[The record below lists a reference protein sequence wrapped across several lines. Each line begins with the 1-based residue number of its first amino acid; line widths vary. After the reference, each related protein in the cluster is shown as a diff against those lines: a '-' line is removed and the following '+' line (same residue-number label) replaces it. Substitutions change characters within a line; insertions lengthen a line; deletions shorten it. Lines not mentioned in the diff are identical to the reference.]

1 MSADFS
7 TQKISPIDYRIRAWN
22 MLVMGALKYSDKK
35 CTTVLLSLLAVFSN
49 IQFNALRAYVH
60 SGSDTPNWDLATA
73 NINHAYVAIKLWMM
87 VACEIPEQELEGVP
101 ITSTP
106 WVWNELWPPF
116 EILAFNAEKQNDLH
130 PVRYL

>member
-1 MSADFS
+1 
-7 TQKISPIDYRIRAWN
+7 

-35 CTTVLLSLLAVFSN
+35 CAAVVLSLLAVFSN
-49 IQFNALRAYVH
+49 IQFNALRANVH
-60 SGSDTPNWDLATA
+60 SEAPNWDLATA

-87 VACEIPEQELEGVP
+87 VACEIPEQEVEGVS

-130 PVRYL
+130 PV